1 MRRHSGV
8 TVTVTT
14 AWIAAL
20 VVTMS
25 ITVGAVP
32 AGAQSSDA
40 PGVTAKEIRVG
51 GIAGVTNPIGRPYKD
66 SFNGAK
72 AYFDMVNKAGGIYGR
87 KYKVVANLDD
97 QTRDSKN
104 LLAARTLVEEKN
116 VFAIVPMVTSSFASS
131 KYLTGTGTPTFGWN
145 INSNWADGKN
155 LFGEKG
161 SWLCFGSD
169 CITMSPN
176 FIAKQE
182 GAKAVGL
189 LAYGS
194 SPQSADCSKGQENTF
209 GKYGPRVAFSD
220 RSLSFGF
227 SANDISAGV
236 QEVKDKGVDFIATC
250 MDVNG
255 EVNFQKAL
263 QQAGLTN
270 VKWYAPEGYDPQLL
284 KELGKT
290 FEENFTFAIDFLPF
304 EAAKDSK
311 GMQTYLKA
319 MKKIGQEPNELS
331 LVGWQSAMLLNRG
344 IKDAGKDFTQASVVD
359 AINKITDWNADGTRT
374 QVDWTTA
381 HGPTPPNGDACAAY
395 VQVKNGKYVVVY
407 GEKGKPFVCFPE
419 NPWPAT
425 LDNPTYKAPGE
436 T

>member
-1 MRRHSGV
+1 MRSRLVGV
-8 TVTVTT
+8 LM
-14 AWIAAL
+14 AML
-20 VVTMS
+20 VVAVSMA
-25 ITVGAVP
+25 TVVVP
-32 AGAQSSDA
+32 AGAQSSSGDV
-40 PGVTAKEIRVG
+40 PGVTAKEILVG
-51 GIAGVTNPIGRPYKD
+51 GVAGVTNPIGRPYKD
-66 SFNGAK
+66 AFVGAK
-72 AYFDMVNKAGGIYGR
+72 AYFDMVNKSGGIYGR
-87 KYKVVANLDD
+87 KYKVAANLDD

-104 LLAARTLVEEKN
+104 LLAARSLVEEKN

-131 KYLTGTGTPTFGWN
+131 NYLVGKGTPTFGWN
-145 INSNWADGKN
+145 INADWADGEN

-161 SWLCFGSD
+161 SWLCFGD
-169 CITMSPN
+169 GCITISPN

-182 GAKAVGL
+182 GAKSVGL

-209 GKYGPRVAFSD
+209 NKYGPKVAFAD

-236 QEVKDKGVDFIATC
+236 QAVKDGAVDFIATC

-255 EVNFQKAL
+255 EANVAKAL
-263 QQAGLTN
+263 QQAGITD
-270 VKWYAPEGYDPQLL
+270 VKWYAPEGYDPQVL
-284 KELGKT
+284 KELAST
-290 FEENFTFAIDFLPF
+290 FEDDFVFVVDHVPF

-319 MKKIGQEPNELS
+319 IKQAGGEPNQLS

-359 AINKITDWNADGTRT
+359 AINKITDWNADGTRAT
-374 QVDWTTA
+374 VDWTTA
-381 HGPTPPNGDACAAY
+381 HGPTPPNSEGCAVY
-395 VQVKNGKYVVVY
+395 LKVKNGKFQVVY
-407 GEKGKPFVCFPE
+407 GQPGKPFVCFPE

>member
-1 MRRHSGV
+1 MLSLLGV
-8 TVTVTT
+8 LVVAVSAT
-14 AWIAAL
+14 AL
-20 VVTMS
+20 VT
-25 ITVGAVP
+25 P
-32 AGAQSSDA
+32 AGAQSSGA
-40 PGVTAKEIRVG
+40 GSVPGVTAKEILVG

-66 SFNGAK
+66 AFNGAK
-72 AYFDMVNKAGGIYGR
+72 AYFDMVNKSGGVHGR

-104 LLAARTLVEEKN
+104 LLAARSLVEEKK
-116 VFAIVPMVTSSFASS
+116 VFAIVPMVTSTFASS
-131 KYLTGTGTPTFGWN
+131 KYLAGKGTPTFGWN

-161 SWLCFGSD
+161 SWLCLGSD

-182 GAKAVGL
+182 GAKGVGL

-209 GKYGPRVAFSD
+209 AKYGPKVAFAD

-227 SANDISAGV
+227 SANDISAAV
-236 QEVKDKGVDFIATC
+236 QAVKDNDVDFIATC

-255 EVNFQKAL
+255 EVNFDKAL
-263 QQAGLTN
+263 EQAGAA

-284 KELGKT
+284 KELGDQ
-290 FEENFTFAIDFLPF
+290 FEGNFTFTVDFLPF

-311 GMQTYLKA
+311 GMQTYIKA
-319 MKKIGQEPNELS
+319 MKKVGQEPNELS
-331 LVGWQSAMLLNRG
+331 LVGWQSAMLLNEG
-344 IKDAGKDFTQASVVD
+344 IERAGKDFTQQSVVD
-359 AINKITDWNADGTRT
+359 AINQIDDWTADGTRT
-374 QVDWTTA
+374 KVDWTTA
-381 HGPTPPNGDACAAY
+381 HGPTPPNSESCAAY

-407 GEKGKPFVCFPE
+407 GQPGKPFVCFPE

-425 LDNPTYKAPGE
+425 LDTPTYKAPGE